1 MIVLVPDFRSATGL
15 FNSLKSKYDL
25 KASGKQLFDAS
36 VYRDANSTAS
46 FHDMIRT
53 LHQSTKSASPTAFHH
68 LIARLAHEG
77 RLLRLY
83 TQNVDG
89 IDTSLPPLA
98 TQVPLPAKGPWPKTV
113 QLHGGLEKMTCTKCN
128 EISDFEPEEFDGPI
142 PPECKACQTKD
153 HIRTEIEGRRSHGIG
168 RLRPRMVLYHEHN
181 PDDEAIGNV
190 TRADMRT
197 RPDAVLVVGTTL
209 KVPGVRRIVREMCA
223 IVRDRR
229 DGFTAWINNDPE
241 PSGKEFED
249 SWDMI
254 IKGTSDE
261 VARQARLPQWDEPE
275 NPTIISAEDA
285 ERISSSQEVA
295 VVLPLT
301 PMRTPKPMAQS
312 EVPVA
317 SIELDWTKK
326 MKAIDVATKGGKK
339 GTAKSKP
346 ASKQKKAPTKK
357 SNAKAVST
365 NTKLNFKVTKEN
377 KVAATGKEK
386 TSGAAEKAVP
396 LSPSSSKSNAQAPIR
411 IKLNLTK
418 QTK

>member
-1 MIVLVPDFRSATGL
+1 
-15 FNSLKSKYDL
+15 
-25 KASGKQLFDAS
+25 
-36 VYRDANSTAS
+36 
-46 FHDMIRT
+46 
-53 LHQSTKSASPTAFHH
+53 
-68 LIARLAHEG
+68 
-77 RLLRLY
+77 
-83 TQNVDG
+83 
-89 IDTSLPPLA
+89 
-98 TQVPLPAKGPWPKTV
+98 
-113 QLHGGLEKMTCTKCN
+113 
-128 EISDFEPEEFDGPI
+128 
-142 PPECKACQTKD
+142 
-153 HIRTEIEGRRSHGIG
+153 
-168 RLRPRMVLYHEHN
+168 MVLYHEHN

-275 NPTIISAEDA
+275 KPTIISAEDA
-285 ERISSSQEVA
+285 ERLSSSQEVA

-301 PMRTPKPMAQS
+301 PMRTPKATARS

-326 MKAIDVATKGGKK
+326 MKAIDVVTKGGKTDTTK
-339 GTAKSKP
+339 RKAP
-346 ASKQKKAPTKK
+346 PKQKKAPEKKPPTKK
-357 SNAKAVST
+357 TMAKATST
-365 NTKLNFKVTKEN
+365 NAKLNFKVTKDN
-377 KVAATGKEK
+377 KIAVPVKGKMGAT
-386 TSGAAEKAVP
+386 EKAVP
-396 LSPSSSKSNAQAPIR
+396 LSPSSSKSNAQAPKTIR
-411 IKLNLTK
+411 LILK
-418 QTK
+418 